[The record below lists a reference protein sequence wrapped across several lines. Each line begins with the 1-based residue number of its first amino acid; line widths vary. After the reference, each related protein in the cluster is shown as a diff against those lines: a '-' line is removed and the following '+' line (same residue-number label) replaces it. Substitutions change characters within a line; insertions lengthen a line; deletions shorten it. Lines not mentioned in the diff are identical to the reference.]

1 MNEFIYRRNAIAET
15 ILASRRNIVRLILAK
30 EASSNNKTSL
40 VVESAQSKSV
50 KIERIP
56 RSQITGK
63 IGNSNHQDMLL
74 EVQSYPYAEIEDM
87 YALSEKDNESPL
99 LLILDQL
106 QSPSNFGRLL
116 RSAEAMRAHGVILQK
131 RRTVGITP
139 AVVAASMGASEH
151 LLITRV
157 TNLARTIKQLQSDNL
172 WVIGLD
178 ADTESNLLSEMDLNR
193 ALAIVIGNEGTGIRQ
208 LIRNKCDALVSI
220 SMLGKIES
228 LNAAIAGSIAL
239 YAAREARNQ
248 VDRQSTID

>member
-1 MNEFIYRRNAIAET
+1 MTELIYRRNAILET
-15 ILASRRNIVRLILAK
+15 ILASRRNIVRLLLSR
-30 EASSNNKTSL
+30 EASPDNQNNVIAAAK
-40 VVESAQSKSV
+40 SKSV

-56 RSQITGK
+56 RSQMTGK
-63 IGNSNHQDMLL
+63 IGNSSHQGVLL
-74 EVQSYPYAEIEDM
+74 EVQSYPYAEIADM
-87 YALSEKDNESPL
+87 YVLSEKDKESPL

-116 RSAEAMRAHGVILQK
+116 RSAEAMGVHGVIVQK
-131 RRTVGITP
+131 RRAGGVTP

-157 TNLARTIKQLQSDNL
+157 TNLSRTIKQLQTDNL

-178 ADTESNLLSEMDLNR
+178 TNTECNALSEIDLNR
-193 ALAIVIGNEGTGIRQ
+193 ALAIVIGNESNGLRR
-208 LIRNKCDALVSI
+208 LIRDCCDSI
-220 SMLGKIES
+220 ITIPMLGKIES

-248 VDRQSTID
+248 ITRYPTID

>member
-1 MNEFIYRRNAIAET
+1 MNEFIHRRNAITET
-15 ILASRRNIVRLILAK
+15 ILAYRRNIVRLLLAK
-30 EASSNNKTSL
+30 ESSSNNKNSL
-40 VVESAQSKSV
+40 VVESAQSKSI

-56 RSQITGK
+56 RSQMTGI
-63 IGNSNHQDMLL
+63 IGNSNHQDVLL

-87 YALSEKDNESPL
+87 YALSAKNNETPL

-106 QSPSNFGRLL
+106 QSPSNIGRLL
-116 RSAEAMRAHGVILQK
+116 RSAEAMRVHGVILQK

-151 LLITRV
+151 LLIARV
-157 TNLARTIKQLQSDNL
+157 TNLARTITQLQSDNL

-178 ADTESNLLSEMDLNR
+178 ANTERNLLSEMDLNR
-193 ALAIVIGNEGTGIRQ
+193 AIAIVIGNEGTGIRK

-228 LNAAIAGSIAL
+228 LNAAIAGSIAI
-239 YAAREARNQ
+239 YEAREARKHI
-248 VDRQSTID
+248 DR

>member
-1 MNEFIYRRNAIAET
+1 VTELIYRRNAILET
-15 ILASRRNIVRLILAK
+15 ILASRRNIVRLLLSR
-30 EASSNNKTSL
+30 EASSDNQNNVIAAAK
-40 VVESAQSKSV
+40 SKSV

-56 RSQITGK
+56 RSQMTGK
-63 IGNSNHQDMLL
+63 IGNSSHQGVLL
-74 EVQSYPYAEIEDM
+74 EVQSYPYAEIADM
-87 YALSEKDNESPL
+87 YVLSEKDKESPL

-116 RSAEAMRAHGVILQK
+116 RSAEAMGVHGVIVQK
-131 RRTVGITP
+131 RRAGGVTP

-157 TNLARTIKQLQSDNL
+157 TNLSRTIKQLQTDNL

-178 ADTESNLLSEMDLNR
+178 TNTECNALSEIDLNR
-193 ALAIVIGNEGTGIRQ
+193 ALAIVIGNESNGLRR
-208 LIRNKCDALVSI
+208 LIRDCCDSI
-220 SMLGKIES
+220 ITIPMLGKIES

-248 VDRQSTID
+248 ITRYPTID

>member
-1 MNEFIYRRNAIAET
+1 MTELIYRRNAILET
-15 ILASRRNIVRLILAK
+15 ILASRRNIVRLLLSR
-30 EASSNNKTSL
+30 EASPDNQNNVIAAAK
-40 VVESAQSKSV
+40 SKSV

-56 RSQITGK
+56 RSQMTGK
-63 IGNSNHQDMLL
+63 IGNSSHQDVLL
-74 EVQSYPYAEIEDM
+74 EVQSYPYAEIADM
-87 YALSEKDNESPL
+87 YVLSEKDKESPL

-116 RSAEAMRAHGVILQK
+116 RSAEAMGVHGVIVQK
-131 RRTVGITP
+131 RRAGGVTP

-157 TNLARTIKQLQSDNL
+157 TNLSRTIKQLQTDNL

-178 ADTESNLLSEMDLNR
+178 TNTECNALSEIDLNR
-193 ALAIVIGNEGTGIRQ
+193 ALAIVIGNESNGLRR
-208 LIRNKCDALVSI
+208 LIRDCCDSI
-220 SMLGKIES
+220 ITIPMLGKIES

-248 VDRQSTID
+248 ITRYPTID

>member
-1 MNEFIYRRNAIAET
+1 MTELIYRRNAILET
-15 ILASRRNIVRLILAK
+15 ILASRRNIVRLLLSR
-30 EASSNNKTSL
+30 EASPDNQNNVIAAAK
-40 VVESAQSKSV
+40 SKSV

-56 RSQITGK
+56 RSQMTGK
-63 IGNSNHQDMLL
+63 IGNSSHQGVLL
-74 EVQSYPYAEIEDM
+74 EVQSYPYAEIADM
-87 YALSEKDNESPL
+87 YVLSEKDKESPL

-116 RSAEAMRAHGVILQK
+116 RSAEAMGVHGVIVQK
-131 RRTVGITP
+131 RRAGGVTP

-157 TNLARTIKQLQSDNL
+157 TNLSRTIKQLQTDNL

-178 ADTESNLLSEMDLNR
+178 TNTECNALSEIDLNR
-193 ALAIVIGNEGTGIRQ
+193 ALAIVIGNESNGLRR
-208 LIRNKCDALVSI
+208 LICDCCDSI
-220 SMLGKIES
+220 ITIPMLGKIES

-248 VDRQSTID
+248 ITRYPTID

>member
-1 MNEFIYRRNAIAET
+1 VNEFIYRRNAIAET
-15 ILASRRNIVRLILAK
+15 ILASRRNIVRLLLAK
-30 EASSNNKTSL
+30 ESSSNNKTSL
-40 VVESAQSKSV
+40 VVASAQIKSV

-56 RSQITGK
+56 RSQITGI

-87 YALSEKDNESPL
+87 YALSAQNNEAPL

-106 QSPSNFGRLL
+106 QSPSNIGRLL

-151 LLITRV
+151 LLIARV
-157 TNLARTIKQLQSDNL
+157 TNIARTITQLQGDNL

-178 ADTESNLLSEMDLNR
+178 ANTESNLLSEMDLNR
-193 ALAIVIGNEGTGIRQ
+193 AITIVIGNEATGIRK

-220 SMLGKIES
+220 SMLGKIKS

-248 VDRQSTID
+248 VD

>member
-15 ILASRRNIVRLILAK
+15 ILASRRNIVRLLLAK
-30 EASSNNKTSL
+30 ESSSNNKTSL
-40 VVESAQSKSV
+40 VVASAQIKSV

-56 RSQITGK
+56 RSQITGI

-87 YALSEKDNESPL
+87 YALSAQNNEAPL

-106 QSPSNFGRLL
+106 QSPSNIGRLL

-151 LLITRV
+151 LLIARV
-157 TNLARTIKQLQSDNL
+157 TNIARTITQLQGDNL

-178 ADTESNLLSEMDLNR
+178 ANTESNLLSEMDLNR
-193 ALAIVIGNEGTGIRQ
+193 AITIVIGNEATGIRK

-220 SMLGKIES
+220 SMLGKIKS

-248 VDRQSTID
+248 VD

>member
-1 MNEFIYRRNAIAET
+1 VTELIYRRNAILET
-15 ILASRRNIVRLILAK
+15 ILASRRNIVRLLLSR
-30 EASSNNKTSL
+30 EASPDNQNNVIAAAK
-40 VVESAQSKSV
+40 SKSV

-56 RSQITGK
+56 RSQMTGK
-63 IGNSNHQDMLL
+63 IGNSSHQDVLL
-74 EVQSYPYAEIEDM
+74 EVQSYPYAEIADM
-87 YALSEKDNESPL
+87 YVLSEKDKESPL

-116 RSAEAMRAHGVILQK
+116 RSAEAMGVHGVIVQK
-131 RRTVGITP
+131 RRAGGVTP

-157 TNLARTIKQLQSDNL
+157 TNLSRTIKQLQTDNL

-178 ADTESNLLSEMDLNR
+178 TNTECNALSEIDLNR
-193 ALAIVIGNEGTGIRQ
+193 ALAIVIGNESNGLRR
-208 LIRNKCDALVSI
+208 LIRDCCDSI
-220 SMLGKIES
+220 ITIPMLGKIES

-248 VDRQSTID
+248 ITRYPTID

>member
-1 MNEFIYRRNAIAET
+1 VNEFIYRRNAIAET
-15 ILASRRNIVRLILAK
+15 ILASRRNIVRLLLAK
-30 EASSNNKTSL
+30 ESSSNNKNSL
-40 VVESAQSKSV
+40 VVASAQIKSV

-56 RSQITGK
+56 RSQITGI

-87 YALSEKDNESPL
+87 YALSAQNNEAPL

-106 QSPSNFGRLL
+106 QSPSNIGRLL

-151 LLITRV
+151 LLIARV
-157 TNLARTIKQLQSDNL
+157 TNIARTITQLQGDNL

-178 ADTESNLLSEMDLNR
+178 ANTESNLLSEMDLNR
-193 ALAIVIGNEGTGIRQ
+193 AITIVIGNEATGIRK

-220 SMLGKIES
+220 SMLGKIKS

-248 VDRQSTID
+248 VD